1 MFWKKRKKK
10 ENILRTKKGLLS
22 ESSIPGGKKKITE
35 ATTKIKLPIV
45 KNASRL
51 QID

>member
-1 MFWKKRKKK
+1 MS
-10 ENILRTKKGLLS
+10 KKGLLS
-22 ESSIPGGKKKITE
+22 ESYIAGEKITE
-35 ATTKIKLPIV
+35 ATTKGKLPIA